1 MSDSISPEHRSW
13 NMSRIRGKDTKIEVL
28 VRKYLFSKG
37 FRFRKNDKRYPGKP
51 DVVLPKYKTVIFVNG
66 CFWHQHQGCKNAT
79 IPKTRTEFWVQKL
92 NKNISND
99 NRNQELLREM
109 GWTVIVVWECEL
121 EKDFEGVMKSI
132 VTKLDSEKKE
142 RNGG

>member
-1 MSDSISPEHRSW
+1 M
-13 NMSRIRGKDTKIEVL
+13 
-28 VRKYLFSKG
+28 
-37 FRFRKNDKRYPGKP
+37 
-51 DVVLPKYKTVIFVNG
+51 VLPKFKTVIFVNG
-66 CFWHQHQGCKNAT
+66 CFWHQHPGCKNAT

-99 NRNQELLREM
+99 NRNQDLLREM